1 MCDRNETDKLSSG
14 PKYTK
19 VQVDYKKSDE
29 PCKHR
34 CGICVYHLHV
44 PGTEKMECE
53 IVAGPIEDAYGCKLF
68 DVDLIEA
75 ALYSEPKPHD
85 R

>member
-1 MCDRNETDKLSSG
+1 
-14 PKYTK
+14 
-19 VQVDYKKSDE
+19 
-29 PCKHR
+29 
-34 CGICVYHLHV
+34 
-44 PGTEKMECE
+44 MECG

-75 ALYSEPKPHD
+75 ALYPEPKPHD